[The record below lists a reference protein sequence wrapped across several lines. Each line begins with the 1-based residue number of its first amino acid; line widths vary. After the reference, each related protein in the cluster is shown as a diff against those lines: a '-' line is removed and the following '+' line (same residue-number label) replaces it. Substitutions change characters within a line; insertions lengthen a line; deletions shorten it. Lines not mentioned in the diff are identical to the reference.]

1 MQVDSNAS
9 SAHVFKL
16 APKLNTLEIE
26 FPSPYGT
33 ARPGLTPW
41 VELHDNLEKELGPGH
56 PYTNMGQHPCYNVIV
71 DWILTVLFPYI
82 KHVPN
87 VLLTGAI
94 KASAANKWDYILN
107 KEYNE
112 RNLEERTHG
121 YDCQPAMRRICES
134 Q

>member
-1 MQVDSNAS
+1 VLCTNPPSEQGKWLSRIHVDFTIGKWFELLGSTIFPTMQVDSNAS

-71 DWILTVLFPYI
+71 D
-82 KHVPN
+82 
-87 VLLTGAI
+87 
-94 KASAANKWDYILN
+94 
-107 KEYNE
+107 
-112 RNLEERTHG
+112 
-121 YDCQPAMRRICES
+121 
-134 Q
+134 